1 MSKILLVHWNKA
13 EAGARAEKLAKFG
26 HEVAVLSDSKDSTG
40 FRIRGTP
47 PELFVIDLGRI
58 PSHGR
63 EVAGY
68 FRRQKATRNVPILF
82 VGGDPERVESVRKL
96 LPDASFAEWRG
107 VRSAIAKAIRTAPK
121 TPVVPGT
128 MAGYSG
134 TPLPKKLGIRDNCCI
149 VLVNPPARFERKLE
163 PLPSG
168 ADFVE
173 DASRANVAV
182 LFARSQ
188 AELVSEFRPL
198 AKSLPQKV
206 ALWIAWP
213 KQASGLATDLKEG
226 FIREFGLGE
235 GWVDY
240 KVCAI
245 DETWSGLC
253 FVRKKN

>member
-1 MSKILLVHWNKA
+1 VIRIRLIHWQKD
-13 EAGARAEKLAKFG
+13 EAAARANKLTRLG
-26 HEVAVLSDSKDSTG
+26 HEVSILSDSKDSSA

-47 PELFVIDLGRI
+47 PELFVIDLGRL

-82 VGGDPERVESVRKL
+82 VGGDPERIDKIRKL
-96 LPDASFAEWRG
+96 LPDTSFAAWTG
-107 VRSAIAKAIRTAPK
+107 IKSAIAKAIRNAPEV
-121 TPVVPGT
+121 PVVPGT
-128 MAGYSG
+128 MVGYSG
-134 TPLPKKLGIRDNCCI
+134 TPLPKKLGIRENYSV
-149 VLVNPPARFERKLE
+149 VLVNAPPRFERKLE
-163 PLPSG
+163 PIPSG
-168 ADFVE
+168 AEIGE
-173 DASRANVAV
+173 DAGCSNVAL

-188 AELVSEFRPL
+188 AELVRDFRPL
-198 AKSLPQKV
+198 AKPLPEKV

-213 KQASGLATDLKEG
+213 KQASGVATDLKEG

-240 KVCAI
+240 KICAI

-253 FVRKKN
+253 FARRKH

>member
-1 MSKILLVHWNKA
+1 MSRILLVHWNKD
-13 EAGARAEKLAKFG
+13 EAKERAEGLAKLR
-26 HEVAVLSDSKDSTG
+26 HEVSTLSDSKDASR
-40 FRIRGTP
+40 FRIRGMP
-47 PELFVIDLGRI
+47 PELFVIDLARI

-82 VGGDPERVESVRKL
+82 VGGDPERIDKVRKL
-96 LPDASFAEWRG
+96 LPDASFGEWN
-107 VRSAIAKAIRTAPK
+107 AIKGAVAKAIRDAPK

-134 TPLPKKLGIRDNCCI
+134 TPLPKKLGVRASCAIL
-149 VLVNPPARFERKLE
+149 LVNAPSRFERKLE
-163 PLPSG
+163 PLPPKAEATEHAG
-168 ADFVE
+168 
-173 DASRANVAV
+173 RANVAV
-182 LFARSQ
+182 LFVRSQ
-188 AELVSEFRPL
+188 AELMRDFRSL
-198 AKSLPQKV
+198 AKSLPEKV

-213 KQASGLATDLKEG
+213 KQASGVATDLKEG

-253 FVRKKN
+253 FARRKS